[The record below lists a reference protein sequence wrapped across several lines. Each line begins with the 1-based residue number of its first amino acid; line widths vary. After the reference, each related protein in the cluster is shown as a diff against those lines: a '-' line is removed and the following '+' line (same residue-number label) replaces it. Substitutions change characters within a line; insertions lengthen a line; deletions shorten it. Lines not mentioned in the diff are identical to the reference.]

1 MRAKQIIDKLV
12 QKYDYKSY
20 LEIGIRHKETF
31 NFISLPKEVKECIDP
46 NYDNVTWKL
55 TSDKAFKIIP
65 ETKKWDIVFI
75 DGLHEANQVLR
86 DIENSL
92 KHLNE
97 NGCIVCHDMLP
108 PNTEYLSLS
117 RCGNGWE
124 AFARLRMTNENLQ
137 MYTINTDY
145 GCAIIKRG
153 KQELYV
159 DDNFN
164 HDFSEYESNKQ
175 IIGNKFKV
183 DFNKHLMNVISCDEF
198 NKLLEDEK

>member
-1 MRAKQIIDKLV
+1 MKAYNIINKLI
-12 QKYDYKSY
+12 QKYSYKTY
-20 LEIGIRHKETF
+20 LEIGVRHFGTF
-31 NFISLPKEVKECIDP
+31 NSIKIPKEHKECIDP
-46 NYDNVTWKL
+46 NYGNVTWKL
-55 TSDKAFKIIP
+55 TSDKAFKVIP
-65 ETKKWDIVFI
+65 ETKKWDIIFI

-97 NGCIVCHDMLP
+97 NGSIVCHDMLP
-108 PNTEYLSLS
+108 SSADMLSLS
-117 RCGNGWE
+117 KCGNGWE
-124 AFARLRMTNENLQ
+124 AFAKLRMSNKNLQ

-145 GCAIIKRG
+145 GCAIIKKG

-164 HDFSEYESNKQ
+164 HDFSEYESNKK

-183 DFNKHLMNVISCDEF
+183 DFNKRLMNVISCDEF
-198 NKLLEDEK
+198 NKLLKDEK